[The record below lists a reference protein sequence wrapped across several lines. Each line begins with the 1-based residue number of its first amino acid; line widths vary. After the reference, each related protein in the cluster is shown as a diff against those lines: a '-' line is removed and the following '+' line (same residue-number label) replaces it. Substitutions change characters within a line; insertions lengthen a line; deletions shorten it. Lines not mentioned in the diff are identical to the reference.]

1 MTMISAEEARKATR
15 SKIDVHLEHIES
27 EIKSAINSGETSVL
41 LDSAP
46 YCNWCKLSQCD
57 DEKEVI
63 DILRCLGFSVKHYFF
78 AGTLGNSFTGETSI
92 GLKIDWSGEE

>member
-1 MTMISAEEARKATR
+1 MISAEEARKTTR
-15 SKIDVHLEHIES
+15 SKIDVHLEYIES

-46 YCNWCKLSQCD
+46 YCNWCRLSESD
-57 DEKEVI
+57 EEKEVV
-63 DILRCLGFSVKHYFF
+63 DKLRDLGFSVKHYFF
-78 AGTLGNSFTGETSI
+78 AGTLGNSFTGETAI